1 VNRNPSNSL
10 GNASL
15 SFSIGPETFLQLRP
29 PETELQEDD
38 MLQGGDFGD
47 CVLGDDTID
56 AMLLV

>member
-1 VNRNPSNSL
+1 
-10 GNASL
+10 L